1 MTTVGARAEALIADF
16 GITEPK
22 DIDVEALA
30 YASGLEVT
38 YEQLQGCEATLVG
51 FQDHGIAT
59 INPCGIRGRERFSI
73 AHELGHWQLHRGRSF
88 QCRVDE
94 QSVTLASERNLEKEA
109 DTFASHLLLPS
120 SIFRPRMSLVK
131 QPGFKQIREAASEF
145 ETSNLATA
153 LRLVNMDFLPVMIA
167 LYDRNGKRWSIPSAH
182 VPRRWML
189 KQMLDEDTFAY
200 DLVFSGTEKPGGGK
214 QSADAWFEN
223 DDAGK
228 YEVHE
233 ECATHFNDSVIVLLY
248 LETEMMEAK
257 ADWNVGRRYGANG
270 SFVPRQGRRS

>member
-1 MTTVGARAEALIADF
+1 MTTVGARAEALITDF

-30 YASGLEVT
+30 YASGLEVA

-94 QSVTLASERNLEKEA
+94 QSVTLASERSLEKEA
-109 DTFASHLLLPS
+109 DTFASHLLLPG
-120 SIFRPRMSLVK
+120 SIFRPRMAVVR

-167 LYDRNGKRWSIPSAH
+167 LYDRNGRRWSIPSAH
-182 VPRRWML
+182 VPRRWTL

-200 DLVFSGTEKPGGGK
+200 DLVFGGKEKPGGGK

-223 DDAGK
+223 DDAGR

-233 ECATHFNDSVIVLLY
+233 ECVAHFNGSAIVLLY
-248 LETEMMEAK
+248 LETDMMEAK
-257 ADWNVGRRYGANG
+257 SDWNVGRKYGADG
-270 SFVPRQGRRS
+270 SFIPRRAPRS